1 MDNYQS
7 MIGWGLVALAIAA
20 EMVGIFG
27 LSLYSR
33 GKTIANTILYFGG
46 LAASFVA
53 LYFSFQYLPV
63 SIAYTV
69 LTGVG
74 TAAAVAINIMFFNE
88 SKDIK
93 RLISLA
99 LIIAGVCGLKL
110 LYTEDD
116 TSAQNAIQQEH
127 TVNVSK
133 SHVLAGKSDV

>member
-1 MDNYQS
+1 
-7 MIGWGLVALAIAA
+7 
-20 EMVGIFG
+20 
-27 LSLYSR
+27 